1 MAALLLWALKMKM
14 KGWFG
19 KMLIRATD
27 NNGRYVYFRTLL
39 TSPGCVVQEWTHNPN
54 VANCYEDFQTANEA
68 LVFMEDCMMA
78 GKLDMRSELTVV
90 DYKTMEEVW
99 K

>member
-1 MAALLLWALKMKM
+1 MAALLLWVLKIKRR
-14 KGWFG
+14 GLVV

-39 TSPGCVVQEWTHNPN
+39 TSPGCVVTEWTRNPN
-54 VANCYEDFQTANEA
+54 VANCYEDFQAANET
-68 LVFMEDCMMA
+68 LVFLEDCMMA
-78 GKLDMRSELTVV
+78 GKMDMRSELTVI
-90 DYKTMEEVW
+90 DYKTMDEVW